1 MTSTTSNS
9 KLKDFQSL
17 QSGVKKMTSTTSL
30 SFNSKLDL
38 RASVFTR
45 LRRGTAVSWLRVIT
59 LLWLDAMMLYLGWQI
74 AETYGNPGDYLW
86 DTRDNPLLLLPIL
99 ATQISLIAAKGLYDS
114 RQKRRNY
121 LSLVKTLTF
130 CHLLLLLIAFFY
142 QPSGFVSR
150 STFLLSWVLSVAL
163 TCVARFSLDTAVEYF
178 RKQGAVRYPTFLICR
193 PEDREKAVKL
203 LGRENCYKILGW
215 EDVNLL
221 TENKDNLDTS
231 LEHIYSLGVSEVFV
245 CSWASIKSRMFL
257 YWKLRNAGITLH
269 ILPIDID
276 LEIIDQN
283 LELKMVGGLPAL
295 KLSPPLITGSDFF
308 VKRCFDFCCA
318 SVFVLLAAPL
328 YLFIAL
334 LIKLDSPGPIF
345 YKQTRIGLHG
355 QPFKVWKFRT
365 MVSDADKLQK
375 ELEASNEMK
384 DGVLFKMKNDPR
396 ITRIGKFLRRYS
408 LDELP
413 QLFNV
418 LFGEM
423 SLVGPRPLPTRDV
436 DNFSEHHFIRH
447 EVLPGITGLWQVS
460 GRSDITDF
468 EKVILLDVTYM
479 ESWSLWLDLQ
489 ILLQTVTVIFAKKGA
504 Y

>member
-1 MTSTTSNS
+1 M
-9 KLKDFQSL
+9 
-17 QSGVKKMTSTTSL
+17 MSTTSL
-30 SFNSKLDL
+30 SLKSKLDL

-45 LRRGTAVSWLRVIT
+45 LRRGTAVRWLRVIT
-59 LLWLDAMMLYLGWQI
+59 LIFLDATMLYLAWQL
-74 AETYGNPGDYLW
+74 ADNYGSTVDYRW
-86 DTRDNPLLLLPIL
+86 NTRDNPLLLLPII
-99 ATQISLIAAKGLYDS
+99 ATDIGLIASKGLYDS
-114 RQKRRNY
+114 RQKRRDY
-121 LSLVKTLTF
+121 LSLVKTLTLS
-130 CHLLLLLIAFFY
+130 HVLLLLIAFFY
-142 QPSGFVSR
+142 QPGDFVSR
-150 STFLLSWVLSVAL
+150 STFLLSWILSVSL
-163 TCVARFSLDTAVEYF
+163 TCVARFSFDSAVEYF
-178 RKQGAVRYPTFLICR
+178 RKQGAVCYPTFLICR

-203 LGRENCYKILGW
+203 LKQENCYKILGW
-215 EDVNLL
+215 ADVNSL
-221 TENKDNLDTS
+221 TPDKHNLDAT
-231 LEHIYSLGVSEVFV
+231 LEDIYRLGVAEVFV
-245 CSWASIKSRMFL
+245 CSWTSIKSRMFL

-283 LELKMVGGLPAL
+283 LELKIVGGLPAL
-295 KLSPPLITGSDFF
+295 KLSPPLITGSDFL

-318 SVFVLLAAPL
+318 TAFVLLAAPL

-334 LIKLDSPGPIF
+334 LIKIDSPGPIF

-355 QPFKVWKFRT
+355 RQFKVWKFRT
-365 MVSDADKLQK
+365 MVVNADQLQK
-375 ELEASNEMK
+375 DLEASNEMK

-396 ITRIGKFLRRYS
+396 ITRVGKFLRSYS

-423 SLVGPRPLPTRDV
+423 SLVGPRPLPIRDV
-436 DNFSEHHFIRH
+436 EKFSEHHFIRH

-460 GRSDITDF
+460 GRSDIIDF
-468 EKVILLDVTYM
+468 EKVVSLDVAYM

-489 ILLQTVTVIFAKKGA
+489 ILLQTIAVILGKKGA

>member
-1 MTSTTSNS
+1 MTST
-9 KLKDFQSL
+9 
-17 QSGVKKMTSTTSL
+17 SL
-30 SFNSKLDL
+30 SLNSKLDL
-38 RASVFTR
+38 RAPLFTR
-45 LRRGTAVSWLRVIT
+45 LRRGTAVRWLRVVT
-59 LLWLDAMMLYLGWQI
+59 LILLDSIMLYLAWQL
-74 AETYGNPGDYLW
+74 AETYGDAVDSYWN
-86 DTRDNPLLLLPIL
+86 TRHNPLLLLPIL
-99 ATQISLIAAKGLYDS
+99 ATQISFIAAKGLYDS

-121 LSLVKTLTF
+121 FSLVKTLTF
-130 CHLLLLLIAFFY
+130 SYLLLLIIAFFY
-142 QPSGFVSR
+142 QQTSFISR
-150 STFLLSWVLSVAL
+150 STFLISWLLSVSL
-163 TCVARFSLDTAVEYF
+163 TGVARLSFDTAIEYF
-178 RKQGAVRYPTFLICR
+178 RKQGAVCYPTFLICR

-203 LGRENCYKILGW
+203 LGRENCYKLLGW
-215 EDVNLL
+215 EDVNSLAID
-221 TENKDNLDTS
+221 KHNLDTT

-276 LEIIDQN
+276 LEIIDQT

-295 KLSPPLITGSDFF
+295 KLSPPLIIGSDFF

-318 SVFVLLAAPL
+318 TAFVLLAAPI

-355 QPFKVWKFRT
+355 RPFKVWKFRT
-365 MVSDADKLQK
+365 MVADAEKLQK
-375 ELEASNEMK
+375 ELEARNEMK
-384 DGVLFKMKNDPR
+384 DGVLFKMKDDPR
-396 ITRIGKFLRRYS
+396 ITGVGKFLRRYS

-423 SLVGPRPLPTRDV
+423 SLVGPRPLPLRDV
-436 DNFSEHHFIRH
+436 ENFSEHHFIRH

-460 GRSDITDF
+460 GRSDIVDF

-489 ILLQTVTVIFAKKGA
+489 IILQTFTVILRKKGA